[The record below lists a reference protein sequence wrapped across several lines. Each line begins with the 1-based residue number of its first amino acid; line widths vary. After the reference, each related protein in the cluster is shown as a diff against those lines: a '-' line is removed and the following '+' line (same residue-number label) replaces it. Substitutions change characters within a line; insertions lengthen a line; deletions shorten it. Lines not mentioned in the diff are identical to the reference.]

1 MTVERRMPT
10 ARGVAASTAP
20 SATAPALD
28 LPEGPST
35 PSDAAT
41 PDATSAPST
50 GTLVTGDPRGDGEV
64 ADGYV
69 RTLEELTGLL
79 LEESSLLGLLEQVLE
94 LTAEA
99 VASCAAVSVTVVD
112 EQGRYVTAAASSP
125 DARRIDATQYE
136 LDEGPCIDSLH
147 TGEVHHLTDVFTEP
161 RWPTFCARA
170 RELGYRT
177 VLAVPLTAG
186 NDTIGAL
193 NVFAGGPNGLSDEDI
208 ALTGRIA
215 APAATTLANAR
226 AYGSVSRLAGQLQAA
241 LESRA
246 LIEQAKGIVMVRERC
261 SPDQAFELLRQA
273 SQTSNR
279 KLRDVAAA
287 LVTHV
292 ADGRRRPAGQD
303 G

>member
-1 MTVERRMPT
+1 MTVERSTPT
-10 ARGVAASTAP
+10 ARSVV
-20 SATAPALD
+20 APAA
-28 LPEGPST
+28 PT
-35 PSDAAT
+35 PS
-41 PDATSAPST
+41 SGST
-50 GTLVTGDPRGDGEV
+50 GAPTSTVVTGEPRSIGEV

-99 VASCAAVSVTVVD
+99 VDSCAAVSVTVVD
-112 EQGRYVTAAASSP
+112 ERGRYVTAAASSE
-125 DARRIDATQYE
+125 DARRIDTTQYE
-136 LDEGPCIDSLH
+136 LDEGPCIESLH
-147 TGEVHHLTDVFTEP
+147 TGEVNYLADVLSEP
-161 RWPTFCARA
+161 RWPAFCARA

-186 NDTIGAL
+186 SDTIGAL

-226 AYGSVSRLAGQLQAA
+226 AFGSVSRLAGQLQEA

-246 LIEQAKGIVMVRERC
+246 LIEQAKGIVMARERC
-261 SPDQAFELLRQA
+261 SSDDAFELLRQA

-292 ADGRRRPAGQD
+292 ANGRR
-303 G
+303 

>member
-1 MTVERRMPT
+1 MEQKTSIAQPV
-10 ARGVAASTAP
+10 
-20 SATAPALD
+20 ATA
-28 LPEGPST
+28 
-35 PSDAAT
+35 
-41 PDATSAPST
+41 SAPSST
-50 GTLVTGDPRGDGEV
+50 DVVPGVDVAAGSPPTSDEV

-99 VASCAAVSVTVVD
+99 VDSCAAVSVTVVD
-112 EQGRYVTAAASSP
+112 ERGRYVTAAASST
-125 DARRIDATQYE
+125 DAREVDATQYE

-147 TGEVHHLTDVFTEP
+147 TGQVHYLADVQTEQ
-161 RWPTFCARA
+161 RWPGFCERA
-170 RELGYRT
+170 RQFGYRT

-186 NDTIGAL
+186 RDTIGAL
-193 NVFAGGPNGLSDEDI
+193 NVFAGGPNGLSEDDI
-208 ALTGRIA
+208 ALAGRIA

-226 AYGSVSRLAGQLQAA
+226 AYGSVSRLATELQEA

-246 LIEQAKGIVMVRERC
+246 LIEQAKGIVMARERC
-261 SPDQAFELLRQA
+261 SADQAFEFLRQA

-287 LVTHV
+287 VV
-292 ADGRRRPAGQD
+292 AHISNGRPA
-303 G
+303 

>member
-1 MTVERRMPT
+1 MTVEHRTPNVPP
-10 ARGVAASTAP
+10 VAAA
-20 SATAPALD
+20 
-28 LPEGPST
+28 
-35 PSDAAT
+35 AAT
-41 PDATSAPST
+41 PPSTSPAPAFGPGGAPSSTADGARASAPGERPT
-50 GTLVTGDPRGDGEV
+50 PTAVTGDPLSDGDV
-64 ADGYV
+64 ADCYV

-99 VASCAAVSVTVVD
+99 VDSCAAVSVTVVD
-112 EQGRYVTAAASSP
+112 ERGRYVTAAASSP
-125 DARRIDATQYE
+125 DAREVDATQYE

-147 TGEVHHLTDVFTEP
+147 TGEVNYLADVLVER
-161 RWPTFCARA
+161 RWPGFCARA

-186 NDTIGAL
+186 RDTIGAL
-193 NVFAGGPNGLSDEDI
+193 NVFAGGPNGLSEDDI

-226 AYGSVSRLAGQLQAA
+226 AYGSVSRLAGQLQEA

-246 LIEQAKGIVMVRERC
+246 LIEQAKGVLMARERC
-261 SPDQAFELLRQA
+261 SADEAFERLRHV
-273 SQTSNR
+273 SQTTNR

-292 ADGRRRPAGQD
+292 GNGRP
-303 G
+303 

>member
-1 MTVERRMPT
+1 MP
-10 ARGVAASTAP
+10 AVA
-20 SATAPALD
+20 
-28 LPEGPST
+28 
-35 PSDAAT
+35 AAT
-41 PDATSAPST
+41 PPSVATAISVDLPPAPSDGDPSPAAGERPT
-50 GTLVTGDPRGDGEV
+50 PTAVTGDPASDGEV

-99 VASCAAVSVTVVD
+99 VDSCAAVSVTVVD
-112 EQGRYVTAAASSP
+112 ERGRYVTAAATGP
-125 DARRIDATQYE
+125 DAREVDATQYE

-147 TGEVHHLTDVFTEP
+147 TGQVHYLADIQTEQ
-161 RWPTFCARA
+161 RWPAFCERA
-170 RELGYRT
+170 RQLGYRT

-186 NDTIGAL
+186 RDTIGAL
-193 NVFAGGPNGLSDEDI
+193 NVFAGGPNGLSEDDI
-208 ALTGRIA
+208 ALAGRIA

-226 AYGSVSRLAGQLQAA
+226 AYGNVSRLAIQLQEA

-246 LIEQAKGIVMVRERC
+246 LIEQAKGIVMARERC
-261 SPDQAFELLRQA
+261 SADQAFELLRQA

-287 LVTHV
+287 VV
-292 ADGRRRPAGQD
+292 AHTIDARPS
-303 G
+303 